1 MKTFPELLEEA
12 NAEIKSVSP
21 EELKQQLDNEE
32 IILVDVRSKDAIEA
46 EGQIE
51 GSVHVPRDMLEF
63 HADQRTDNPLRKEEL
78 DPEKKI
84 VVYCGVGG
92 QGTLSTKTLQDM
104 GYSDVSNLTGGT
116 KAWVEA
122 GFNLKI
128 SMFKLL
134 LPITW

>member
-32 IILVDVRSKDAIEA
+32 IILVDVRSKEAIEA

-63 HADQRTDNPLRKEEL
+63 HADQRPDNPLKKKEL

-104 GYSDVSNLTGGT
+104 GYKDVSNLSGGT
-116 KAWVEA
+116 SAWVKA
-122 GFNLKI
+122 GFELK
-128 SMFKLL
+128 K
-134 LPITW
+134 

>member
-32 IILVDVRSKDAIEA
+32 IILVDVRSKDVIEA

-63 HADQRTDNPLRKEEL
+63 HADQRPDNPLKKEEL

-122 GFNLKI
+122 GFNLK
-128 SMFKLL
+128 K
-134 LPITW
+134 

>member
-21 EELKQQLDNEE
+21 EELKQQLDNKE
-32 IILVDVRSKDAIEA
+32 IILIDVRSKDVIEA

-63 HADQRTDNPLRKEEL
+63 HADQRPDNPLRKEEL

-122 GFNLKI
+122 GFILK
-128 SMFKLL
+128 K
-134 LPITW
+134 

>member
-63 HADQRTDNPLRKEEL
+63 HADQRPDNPLRKEEL

-84 VVYCGVGG
+84 IVYCGVGG

-104 GYSDVSNLTGGT
+104 GYKDVSNLSGGT
-116 KAWVEA
+116 SAWVKA
-122 GFNLKI
+122 GFELK
-128 SMFKLL
+128 K
-134 LPITW
+134 

>member
-32 IILVDVRSKDAIEA
+32 IILVDVRSKDVIEA

-63 HADQRTDNPLRKEEL
+63 HADQRPDNPHRKEEL

-104 GYSDVSNLTGGT
+104 GLSL
-116 KAWVEA
+116 
-122 GFNLKI
+122 I
-128 SMFKLL
+128 H
-134 LPITW
+134 I

>member
-21 EELKQQLDNEE
+21 EELKQQLDNKE
-32 IILVDVRSKDAIEA
+32 IILIDVRSKDVIEA

-63 HADQRTDNPLRKEEL
+63 HADQRPDNPLRKEEL
-78 DPEKKI
+78 DPEKKT

-104 GYSDVSNLTGGT
+104 GYSHVSHLTGGT

-122 GFNLKI
+122 GFNLK
-128 SMFKLL
+128 K
-134 LPITW
+134 

>member
-32 IILVDVRSKDAIEA
+32 IILVDVRSKEAIEA

-63 HADQRTDNPLRKEEL
+63 HADQRPDNPLRKEEL

-104 GYSDVSNLTGGT
+104 GYKDVSNLSGGAN
-116 KAWVEA
+116 AWLKA
-122 GFNLKI
+122 GFELK
-128 SMFKLL
+128 K
-134 LPITW
+134 

>member
-21 EELKQQLDNEE
+21 EELKQKLDNKE
-32 IILVDVRSKDAIEA
+32 IILVDVRSKDVIEA

-51 GSVHVPRDMLEF
+51 GSVHIPRDMLEF
-63 HADQRTDNPLRKEEL
+63 HADQRPDNPLKKEEL

-122 GFNLKI
+122 GFILK
-128 SMFKLL
+128 K
-134 LPITW
+134 

>member
-12 NAEIKSVSP
+12 NDEIKSVSP

-32 IILVDVRSKDAIEA
+32 IILVDVRSKEAIEA

-63 HADQRTDNPLRKEEL
+63 HADQRPDNPLKKEEL

-104 GYSDVSNLTGGT
+104 GYKDVSNLSGGT
-116 KAWVEA
+116 SAWVKA
-122 GFNLKI
+122 GFELK
-128 SMFKLL
+128 K
-134 LPITW
+134 

>member
-1 MKTFPELLEEA
+1 MKTFPELLEKA

-32 IILVDVRSKDAIEA
+32 IILVDVRSKEAIEA

-63 HADQRTDNPLRKEEL
+63 HADQRPDNPLKKEEL

-104 GYSDVSNLTGGT
+104 GYKDVSNLSGGT
-116 KAWVEA
+116 SAWVKA
-122 GFNLKI
+122 GFELK
-128 SMFKLL
+128 K
-134 LPITW
+134 

>member
-12 NAEIKSVSP
+12 NAEIKSGSP
-21 EELKQQLDNEE
+21 EELQQQLDNEE
-32 IILVDVRSKDAIEA
+32 IILVDVRSKEAIEA

-63 HADQRTDNPLRKEEL
+63 HADQRPDNPLRKEEL

-104 GYSDVSNLTGGT
+104 GYKDVSNLSGGT
-116 KAWVEA
+116 NAWVNA
-122 GFNLKI
+122 GFA
-128 SMFKLL
+128 
-134 LPITW
+134 

>member
-21 EELKQQLDNEE
+21 EDLKQQLDNKE
-32 IILVDVRSKDAIEA
+32 IILVDVRSKDVIEA

-51 GSVHVPRDMLEF
+51 GSIHVPRDMLEF
-63 HADQRTDNPLRKEEL
+63 HADQRPDNPLRKEEL

-104 GYSDVSNLTGGT
+104 GYKDVSNLSGGT
-116 KAWVEA
+116 NAWVKA
-122 GFNLKI
+122 GFELK
-128 SMFKLL
+128 K
-134 LPITW
+134 

>member
-21 EELKQQLDNEE
+21 EELKQQLDNKE
-32 IILVDVRSKDAIEA
+32 IILIDVRSKDVIEA

-63 HADQRTDNPLRKEEL
+63 HADQRPDNPLRKEEL

-104 GYSDVSNLTGGT
+104 GYSHVSNLTGGT

-122 GFNLKI
+122 GFILK
-128 SMFKLL
+128 K
-134 LPITW
+134 

>member
-21 EELKQQLDNEE
+21 EEVKQQLDNEE
-32 IILVDVRSKDAIEA
+32 IILVDVRSKDVIEA

-51 GSVHVPRDMLEF
+51 GSIHVPRDMLEF
-63 HADQRTDNPLRKEEL
+63 HADQRPDNPLRKEEL
-78 DPEKKI
+78 NPEKKI

-122 GFNLKI
+122 GFNLK
-128 SMFKLL
+128 K
-134 LPITW
+134 

>member
-32 IILVDVRSKDAIEA
+32 IILVDVRSKEAIEA

-63 HADQRTDNPLRKEEL
+63 HADQRPDNPLKKKEL

-122 GFNLKI
+122 GFILK
-128 SMFKLL
+128 K
-134 LPITW
+134 

>member
-1 MKTFPELLEEA
+1 MRRNEQMKTFPELLEEA
-12 NAEIKSVSP
+12 NAEIKSVSA

-32 IILVDVRSKDAIEA
+32 IILVDVRSKDVIEA

-51 GSVHVPRDMLEF
+51 GSIHVPRDMLEF
-63 HADQRTDNPLRKEEL
+63 HADQRLDNPLRKEEL
-78 DPEKKI
+78 NPEKKI
-84 VVYCGVGG
+84 VVYCSVGG

-122 GFNLKI
+122 GFNLK
-128 SMFKLL
+128 K
-134 LPITW
+134 

>member
-32 IILVDVRSKDAIEA
+32 IILVDVRSKDVIEA

-63 HADQRTDNPLRKEEL
+63 HADQRQDNPLRKEEL

-104 GYSDVSNLTGGT
+104 GYSDVSNLSGGT

-122 GFNLKI
+122 GFNLK
-128 SMFKLL
+128 K
-134 LPITW
+134 

>member
-32 IILVDVRSKDAIEA
+32 IILVDVRSKEAIEA

-63 HADQRTDNPLRKEEL
+63 HADQRPDNPLKKVEL

-104 GYSDVSNLTGGT
+104 GYKDVSNLSGGT
-116 KAWVEA
+116 SAWVKA
-122 GFNLKI
+122 GFELK
-128 SMFKLL
+128 K
-134 LPITW
+134 

>member
-32 IILVDVRSKDAIEA
+32 IILVDVRSKDVIEA

-63 HADQRTDNPLRKEEL
+63 HADQRPDNPLRKEEL

-104 GYSDVSNLTGGT
+104 GYSDVSNLSGGT
-116 KAWVEA
+116 KAWVEV
-122 GFNLKI
+122 GFNLQK
-128 SMFKLL
+128 
-134 LPITW
+134 

>member
-63 HADQRTDNPLRKEEL
+63 HADQRPDNPLRKEEL

-104 GYSDVSNLTGGT
+104 GYKDVSNLSGGT
-116 KAWVEA
+116 NSWVKAVFE
-122 GFNLKI
+122 
-128 SMFKLL
+128 
-134 LPITW
+134 

>member
-32 IILVDVRSKDAIEA
+32 IILVDVRSKEAIEV

-63 HADQRTDNPLRKEEL
+63 HADQRPDNPLKKEEL

-104 GYSDVSNLTGGT
+104 GYKDVSNLSGGT
-116 KAWVEA
+116 SAWVKA
-122 GFNLKI
+122 GFELK
-128 SMFKLL
+128 K
-134 LPITW
+134 

>member
-21 EELKQQLDNEE
+21 EELKQKLDNKE
-32 IILVDVRSKDAIEA
+32 IILVDVRSKDVIEA

-63 HADQRTDNPLRKEEL
+63 HADQRPDNPLRKEEL

-104 GYSDVSNLTGGT
+104 GYKDVSNLSGGT
-116 KAWVEA
+116 SAWVKA
-122 GFNLKI
+122 GFELK
-128 SMFKLL
+128 K
-134 LPITW
+134 

>member
-21 EELKQQLDNEE
+21 EELKQQLDNKE

-104 GYSDVSNLTGGT
+104 GYSDVSNLVGGT

-122 GFNLKI
+122 GFNLK
-128 SMFKLL
+128 K
-134 LPITW
+134 

>member
-32 IILVDVRSKDAIEA
+32 IILVDVRSKDVIEA

-51 GSVHVPRDMLEF
+51 GSIHVPRDMLEF
-63 HADQRTDNPLRKEEL
+63 HADQRPDNPLRKEEL
-78 DPEKKI
+78 DPERKI

-104 GYSDVSNLTGGT
+104 GYRDVSNLFGGT
-116 KAWVEA
+116 NAWVKA
-122 GFNLKI
+122 GFELK
-128 SMFKLL
+128 K
-134 LPITW
+134 

>member
-32 IILVDVRSKDAIEA
+32 IILVDVRSKDVIEA

-51 GSVHVPRDMLEF
+51 GSIHVPRDMLEF
-63 HADQRTDNPLRKEEL
+63 HADQRQDNPLRKEEL

-122 GFNLKI
+122 GFNLK
-128 SMFKLL
+128 K
-134 LPITW
+134 

>member
-32 IILVDVRSKDAIEA
+32 IILVDVRSKDAIETD
-46 EGQIE
+46 GQIE

-63 HADQRTDNPLRKEEL
+63 HADQRPDNPLRKEEL

-104 GYSDVSNLTGGT
+104 GYKDVSNLSGGT
-116 KAWVEA
+116 SAWVKA
-122 GFNLKI
+122 GFELK
-128 SMFKLL
+128 K
-134 LPITW
+134 

>member
-32 IILVDVRSKDAIEA
+32 IILVDVRSKDVIEA

-63 HADQRTDNPLRKEEL
+63 HADQRPDNPLKKEEL

-104 GYSDVSNLTGGT
+104 GYKDVSNLSGGT
-116 KAWVEA
+116 SAWVKA
-122 GFNLKI
+122 GFELK
-128 SMFKLL
+128 K
-134 LPITW
+134 

>member
-1 MKTFPELLEEA
+1 MKTFLELLEEA

-32 IILVDVRSKDAIEA
+32 IILVDVRSKEAIEA

-63 HADQRTDNPLRKEEL
+63 HADQRPDNPLRKEEL

-122 GFNLKI
+122 GFNLK
-128 SMFKLL
+128 K
-134 LPITW
+134 

>member
-1 MKTFPELLEEA
+1 MKTFTELLEEA

-32 IILVDVRSKDAIEA
+32 IILVDVRSKDVIEA

-51 GSVHVPRDMLEF
+51 GSIHVPRDMLEF
-63 HADQRTDNPLRKEEL
+63 HADQRPDNPLRKEEL

-122 GFNLKI
+122 GFNLK
-128 SMFKLL
+128 K
-134 LPITW
+134 

>member
-21 EELKQQLDNEE
+21 EELKQKLDNKE
-32 IILVDVRSKDAIEA
+32 IILVDVRSKDVIEA

-51 GSVHVPRDMLEF
+51 GSVHIPRDMLEF
-63 HADQRTDNPLRKEEL
+63 HADQRPDNPLRKEEL

-104 GYSDVSNLTGGT
+104 GYSHVSNLTGGT

-122 GFNLKI
+122 GFNLK
-128 SMFKLL
+128 K
-134 LPITW
+134 

>member
-46 EGQIE
+46 DGQIE

-104 GYSDVSNLTGGT
+104 GYRDVSNLTGGT

-122 GFNLKI
+122 GFNLK
-128 SMFKLL
+128 K
-134 LPITW
+134 

>member
-21 EELKQQLDNEE
+21 EELKQQLDNKE
-32 IILVDVRSKDAIEA
+32 IILIDVRSKDVIEA

-63 HADQRTDNPLRKEEL
+63 HADQRPDNPLRKEEL

-104 GYSDVSNLTGGT
+104 GYSHVSNLTGGT

-122 GFNLKI
+122 GFNLK
-128 SMFKLL
+128 K
-134 LPITW
+134 